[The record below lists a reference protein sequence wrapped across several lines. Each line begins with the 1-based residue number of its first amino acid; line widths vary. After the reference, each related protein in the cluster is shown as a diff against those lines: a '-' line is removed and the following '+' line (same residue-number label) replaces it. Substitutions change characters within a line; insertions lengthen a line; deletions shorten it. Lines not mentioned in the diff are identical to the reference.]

1 MPRKSLV
8 DFETEMD
15 ETARL
20 ILMVA
25 DDESKTID
33 IIGFADEFRKAHPDT
48 NVIVV
53 MNHWKKWHGNSQ
65 ERPTHDYKTGAP
77 LR

>member
-20 ILMVA
+20 ILMIS
-25 DDESKTID
+25 DDEGKDID
-33 IIGFADEFRKAHPDT
+33 VVKFSNEFKKAHVTAD
-48 NVIVV
+48 VV
-53 MNHWKKWHGNSQ
+53 TVMRFWRKWHGSYD
-65 ERPTHDYKTGAP
+65 RLPTHDYKTGRA
-77 LR
+77 L